1 MDGTPLETLFKHTF
15 QFPRDHLSKMTFL
28 TGGCQ
33 SALPAVSA
41 GSVFEFGSLQSE
53 YTEETLVSG
62 AIHSCK
68 VGGALEMGECL
79 RRPARSTLHSLILP
93 GVWCL
98 LS

>member
-1 MDGTPLETLFKHTF
+1 
-15 QFPRDHLSKMTFL
+15 MTFL

-41 GSVFEFGSLQSE
+41 GSVFEFGGLQSK
-53 YTEETLVSG
+53 YTEEMLVSG
-62 AIHSCK
+62 TIRSRK
-68 VGGALEMGECL
+68 VGGALEMGKCL
-79 RRPARSTLHSLILP
+79 RGPARSTLHSVILP